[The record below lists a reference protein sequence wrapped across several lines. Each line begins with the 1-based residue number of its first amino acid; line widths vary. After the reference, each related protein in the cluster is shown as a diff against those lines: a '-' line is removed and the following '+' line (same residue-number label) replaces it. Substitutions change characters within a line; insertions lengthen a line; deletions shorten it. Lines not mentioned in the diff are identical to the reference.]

1 MTTSPAGDKLPN
13 VNGLRDA
20 KPRHSL
26 GYRVQHRARTIV
38 ASVIAAML
46 VFSGTAAAATWL
58 DVNGIIKDHSVEI
71 IGQGSLDANTS
82 IIDPNSGKPIE
93 FVLIGQDSRDGE
105 ENQSV
110 GGNFDDVVGNH
121 QADTTMVA
129 QISADRTKINLVSIP
144 RDSLVDIPQCE
155 TTNGTIP
162 AQYNVMFNSIFANA
176 YQTGG
181 DLASAQAAPEC
192 SEQPH
197 RTEHSKLHRRGF
209 RRTGQNDQCRRAES
223 TCASHRTSTTPTPAC
238 NSPRACT
245 IWTDTRQRSTHEPA
259 MVWETDPTHHEQ
271 PDSNTSSNS

>member
-20 KPRHSL
+20 QPRHSL

-58 DVNGIIKDHSVEI
+58 DVNGIIKNHSVEI

-144 RDSLVDIPQCE
+144 RDSLVDVPQCE

-181 DLASAQAAPEC
+181 DLASAASCTLNAVN
-192 SEQPH
+192 S
-197 RTEHSKLHRRGF
+197 L
-209 RRTGQNDQCRRAES
+209 TGLNIQNFIVVDFAGLVRWSTPWEAS
-223 TCASHRTSTTPTPAC
+223 TCASRRMSTIPTPAC
-238 NSPRACT
+238 SSPRDCT
-245 IWTDTRQRSTHEPA
+245 IWTGIRRRSTREPA
-259 MVWETDPTHHEQ
+259 MVWEMVPTRRAR
-271 PDSNTSSNS
+271 PGNSTSSNS

>member
-1 MTTSPAGDKLPN
+1 VTTSPAGDKLPN

-20 KPRHSL
+20 QPRHSI

-58 DVNGIIKDHSVEI
+58 DVNGIIKNHSVEL

-121 QADTTMVA
+121 QDGCADFRGPHQNQPGFYST
-129 QISADRTKINLVSIP
+129 RFL
-144 RDSLVDIPQCE
+144 
-155 TTNGTIP
+155 
-162 AQYNVMFNSIFANA
+162 
-176 YQTGG
+176 GG
-181 DLASAQAAPEC
+181 
-192 SEQPH
+192 
-197 RTEHSKLHRRGF
+197 
-209 RRTGQNDQCRRAES
+209 
-223 TCASHRTSTTPTPAC
+223 CASVRDNQWYDS
-238 NSPRACT
+238 RA
-245 IWTDTRQRSTHEPA
+245 IQRDVQFDFRERIS
-259 MVWETDPTHHEQ
+259 DRR
-271 PDSNTSSNS
+271 

>member
-20 KPRHSL
+20 QPRHSL

-58 DVNGIIKDHSVEI
+58 DVNGIIKNHSVEL

-129 QISADRTKINLVSIP
+129 QISADRTTWFPFHAIP
-144 RDSLVDIPQCE
+144 WWTCLSARQPMVRFPRN
-155 TTNGTIP
+155 TT
-162 AQYNVMFNSIFANA
+162 
-176 YQTGG
+176 
-181 DLASAQAAPEC
+181 
-192 SEQPH
+192 
-197 RTEHSKLHRRGF
+197 
-209 RRTGQNDQCRRAES
+209 
-223 TCASHRTSTTPTPAC
+223 
-238 NSPRACT
+238 
-245 IWTDTRQRSTHEPA
+245 
-259 MVWETDPTHHEQ
+259 
-271 PDSNTSSNS
+271 